1 MPIVHVLSPALIAR
15 IAAGEVVERPASVVK
30 ELVENALDAGA
41 TRVEVHLKDGGK
53 TLIHVRD
60 NGQGIAPDDLALL
73 FQRHATSKIAT
84 AADLENV
91 LSLGFRGEALYSI
104 GAVAEVHIKSRVAGV
119 DEAWAMEVHGGA
131 KGAACP
137 AVMPEQGTEM
147 RVQEL
152 FFNTPARK
160 KFLKSDP
167 AELEQVLHVVLP
179 YALLY
184 PGHSFLLT
192 HNGRTLLDL
201 VSASV
206 AGRFAA
212 ALNLE
217 ERYIIAGEKAVS
229 AEGFAVR
236 LILGDIN
243 IQRPRR
249 DLQFLFVN
257 GRPVQSRA
265 IFFHVNDV
273 YRMIMPDGVHPAFAI
288 FLDIPPEDVDVNI
301 HPAKREVR
309 IRQEAR
315 LGGLLRAQAE
325 HLLMSQGGAREIA
338 APFAPG
344 RPVRPV
350 EPATPLF
357 PMPEDLPVVSQP
369 LSSARIA
376 SPSVPGVPAQGV
388 FPGFAARYV
397 EEREDTLKDRLARAR
412 FIGTFARTYHLFED
426 GDALF
431 VIDQHAA
438 QERILFEKFSA
449 QVVAGKVEVQR
460 LLVPLVL
467 KLSPREQV
475 VFEEAGERLFL
486 FGFETTAA
494 GRDTI
499 ALHTAPVL
507 LARPEDA
514 ARALLSDEPF
524 PLSDH
529 DALARRACRASVM
542 AGDRMQD
549 TEALHQVRALMACAN
564 PFTCP
569 HGRPVFIELR
579 ASFLDRHFMRT

>member
-1 MPIVHVLSPALIAR
+1 MPIVHVLSPEMIAR

-41 TRVEVHLKDGGK
+41 TRLEVHVKDGGK
-53 TLIHVRD
+53 TLIHIRD
-60 NGQGIAPDDLALL
+60 NGRGIAREDLALL

-84 AADLENV
+84 ADDLEKV

-104 GAVAEVHIKSRVAGV
+104 GAVAEVNIKSRLSGV
-119 DEAWAMEVHGGA
+119 EDAWEMDVNGGVKQAARPAAMPG
-131 KGAACP
+131 
-137 AVMPEQGTEM
+137 QGTEM
-147 RVQEL
+147 RVKEL

-160 KFLKSDP
+160 KFLKSDA
-167 AELEQVLHVVLP
+167 AEMEQILHVVLP

-184 PGHSFLLT
+184 PRHYFTLT

-201 VSASV
+201 SPASA

-217 ERYIIAGEKAVS
+217 ERHLVAGEKMPS
-229 AEGFAVR
+229 AEGLAVR

-257 GRPVQSRA
+257 GRPVQSRS
-265 IFFHVNDV
+265 IFFHIHDI
-273 YRMIMPDGVHPAFAI
+273 YRMIMPDGANGAFAV

-325 HLLMSQGGAREIA
+325 QLLMSQGGAREIETA
-338 APFAPG
+338 FNPG
-344 RPVRPV
+344 MMNRHV
-350 EPATPLF
+350 EP
-357 PMPEDLPVVSQP
+357 PEAVSSWPPEMSSGSQP
-369 LSSARIA
+369 EAPARAPSSAAARV
-376 SPSVPGVPAQGV
+376 SEQNMFS
-388 FPGFAARYV
+388 GFAARYV

-412 FIGTFARTYHLFED
+412 LIGTFACTYHLFED
-426 GDALF
+426 GDSLF

-438 QERILFEKFSA
+438 QERILFERFST
-449 QVVAGKVEVQR
+449 QVAAGKVEVQR

-475 VFEEAGERLFL
+475 IFEESGERLAL
-486 FGFETTAA
+486 FGFEATAA
-494 GRDTI
+494 GKDTMAI
-499 ALHTAPVL
+499 HTVPVL
-507 LARPEDA
+507 LSRPESA
-514 ARALLSDEPF
+514 ARALLSDDPA
-524 PLSDH
+524 LSSDQ

-542 AGDRMQD
+542 AGDRMREA
-549 TEALHQVRALMACAN
+549 EALHQIQALMRCEN

-579 ASFLDRHFMRT
+579 TSFLDRQFMRT